1 MSGSLVALE
10 FLNAGR
16 LWWLVAVGV
25 LAVGYVAVLRWR
37 RRATVRFTQV
47 ELLDQIAPSR
57 PGWRRHVVAALQ
69 LAGLAAGVVAIARPV
84 ETSTERTESEGRILV
99 LFDVSLSMMA
109 TDVEPTR
116 LDAAKDAAS
125 AFVAQVAP
133 DIDVGLVSFAG
144 TVSVDVPPTR
154 DRAAVDDAI
163 ADLEL
168 DESTAIG
175 DALATGA
182 ALLTDLASDGD
193 DDGGGESDDADT
205 DDGGG
210 RAPDDLAPGAI
221 VLLTDGETTVGRPTE
236 AGAEAAAQAGI
247 PVFSIAF
254 GTPDGIIQD
263 PVTGDV
269 LPVPVFPE
277 PLEQVAELTGGAA
290 YEAATESELTDVY
303 ERIRELLGD
312 TLGEEIERVEELTWR
327 WAAGALALLAAAWAL
342 SLWWLR
348 GLV

>member
-1 MSGSLVALE
+1 MTAVE
-10 FLNAGR
+10 FLHPGR
-16 LWWLVAVGV
+16 LWWLVGV
-25 LAVGYVAVLRWR
+25 ALLGVAYVVVLRWR
-37 RRATVRFTQV
+37 HRATVRFTQV
-47 ELLDQIAPSR
+47 ELLDRIAPSR

-84 ETSTERTESEGRILV
+84 QVTTERTESEGRILV

-109 TDVEPTR
+109 TDVDPTR

-133 DIDVGLVSFAG
+133 DIEVGLVSFAG
-144 TVSVDVPPTR
+144 TVSVDVRPTL

-168 DESTAIG
+168 AESTAIG

-182 ALLTDLASDGD
+182 ALLTDLAD
-193 DDGGGESDDADT
+193 DDAEDDSGTEGEDADE
-205 DDGGG
+205 DV
-210 RAPDDLAPGAI
+210 APGAI

-236 AGAEAAAQAGI
+236 VGAQAAADAGV
-247 PVFSIAF
+247 PGFTIAF
-254 GTPDGIIQD
+254 GTPDGVIQD
-263 PVTGDV
+263 PVSGEV

-277 PLEQVAELTGGAA
+277 PLEQVAELTGGSA
-290 YEAATESELTDVY
+290 YEAASEDELTAVY
-303 ERIRELLGD
+303 EGIREILGD
-312 TLGEEIERVEELTWR
+312 TLGEQIERVEELTWQ
-327 WAAGALALLAAAWAL
+327 WAAGAVALLALAWGL